1 MAAAVAAA
9 AAADK
14 WQGAVGAAAV
24 TQKHSDHRARSTV
37 QKKGPTR
44 VRTSSSKMDF
54 FHWVE
59 LPDSEIP
66 VVRTPECVIV

>member
-14 WQGAVGAAAV
+14 WQGAAVGAAAV

-44 VRTSSSKMDF
+44 VRT
-54 FHWVE
+54 
-59 LPDSEIP
+59 
-66 VVRTPECVIV
+66 ECVIV